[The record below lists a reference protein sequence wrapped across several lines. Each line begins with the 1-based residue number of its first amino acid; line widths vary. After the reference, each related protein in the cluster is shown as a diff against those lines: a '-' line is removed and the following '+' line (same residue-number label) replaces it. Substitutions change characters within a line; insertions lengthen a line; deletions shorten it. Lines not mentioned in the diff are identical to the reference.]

1 MSVNMLIDKIQLF
14 VDSICNLEC
23 SFCHLE
29 NKDEKNIYNI
39 LNKQIKSSWLDSSY
53 INNIKKLFCT
63 RDADPRDVKLI
74 SIWGGEP
81 LSGLQNLNN
90 SIV

>member
-1 MSVNMLIDKIQLF
+1 MLIDKIQLF

-29 NKDEKNIYNI
+29 NKDEKNFYNI

-63 RDADPRDVKLI
+63 IDADPRDVKLI
-74 SIWGGEP
+74 SF
-81 LSGLQNLNN
+81 
-90 SIV
+90 